1 MSAEPTSCYLDV
13 VLIAQL
19 TLFSVVTI
27 GLSLTIP
34 LALVVSLF
42 LPSTSSGG
50 VTFLSLA
57 GGAFV
62 VIAFAMLAVREFD
75 ESKKADNQLSSE
87 QLEQDGDRTVD
98 ASP

>member
-1 MSAEPTSCYLDV
+1 M

-75 ESKKADNQLSSE
+75 ESKADNQLSSE